1 MFWSRLVGGILA
13 LEGVGG
19 FTLGKLASFL
29 TFNKS
34 FSQPINQLSMQIN
47 NIVMALAGS
56 ERIFNLLDEKPE
68 TDEGYVTLV
77 RAKKEKWPDYRV
89 QRAYRNVGMEACA
102 SGRRFCRLH

>member
-1 MFWSRLVGGILA
+1 MPINAQLGNVSYVLVALVGGILA
-13 LEGVGG
+13 LEGIGG

-56 ERIFNLLDEKPE
+56 ERIFNLLDEK
-68 TDEGYVTLV
+68 
-77 RAKKEKWPDYRV
+77 
-89 QRAYRNVGMEACA
+89 RAYRNVGLEACA